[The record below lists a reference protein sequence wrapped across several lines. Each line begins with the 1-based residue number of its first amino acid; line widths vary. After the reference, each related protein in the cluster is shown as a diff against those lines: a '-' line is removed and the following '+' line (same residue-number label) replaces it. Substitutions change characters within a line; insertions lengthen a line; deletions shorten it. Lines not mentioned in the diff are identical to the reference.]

1 MLRPLLGGQATAWAS
16 SYRIGAL
23 NAWPSVR
30 VALLGSWRRDQ
41 VLARPERH
49 LDPPAFCGSP
59 LHWPGWP
66 AWRVRVPRARGG
78 GNITHLPLTSFQPDS
93 ESTSSF

>member
-41 VLARPERH
+41 VLALGQSVISIRQLFVDRRCIGQGG
-49 LDPPAFCGSP
+49 LLGAFAFLARAVAVIS
-59 LHWPGWP
+59 
-66 AWRVRVPRARGG
+66 RVCR
-78 GNITHLPLTSFQPDS
+78 
-93 ESTSSF
+93 